1 MSSSVCTNLNDSAR
15 QSPGQVPLV
24 RATSPGAE
32 FREERLLAAA
42 RKDRQDKI
50 KVHPNASL
58 QTPAATPDHFTYF
71 PGGLS
76 PHNVTTSLR
85 RFHISRPSTSI
96 DCLKAT
102 GAGIQ
107 KKRDGIPA
115 RVILVEKLNRTPL
128 SRRVS
133 NLESL
138 IKAAES
144 PSVSTGTQT
153 ELTGGD
159 GKQLPEP
166 KPQLR
171 KRPIINSAEKR
182 WREQQKATISAAKA
196 RLLSSYNEEAEI
208 SLDDSDDGREKLARE
223 FEQIALELRHPD
235 IEMKQAES
243 IQVSDLSASE
253 EGLPVNPP
261 PKYRPRPLASNKRGN
276 LISTA
281 QTRTENLME
290 DKAYESQ
297 DAMQMDPPNSSHD
310 IKQDYENSGKEYVYD
325 IYVRRPL
332 HVGQTF
338 SNPLAGIEA
347 GNRQTGID
355 TTRTGIGVVV
365 ITQEEEELWAPF
377 VEEDEEEDQW
387 DNADDDSNGKYFS
400 LLEFLSSNKAS
411 RLIFYHIS
419 VKEKSSS
426 VRRIALYVRRLLLT
440 NRRSQLRI
448 TQPMITLT
456 KSFPLLMRMMTLPL
470 FTASIEAVLPMT
482 KNMAF
487 TTKTTKT
494 SLQILSDPDSRS
506 QEMMIWST

>member
-1 MSSSVCTNLNDSAR
+1 MSSSVCTNFNDSAH

-42 RKDRQDKI
+42 RKDRQDKM

-58 QTPAATPDHFTYF
+58 QTPAAMPDRFAGF

-85 RFHISRPSTSI
+85 RFHISRPSIPI
-96 DCLKAT
+96 DCLKVT

-107 KKRDGIPA
+107 KRRDRIPA

-133 NLESL
+133 NLEGL
-138 IKAAES
+138 IKAAAS
-144 PSVSTGTQT
+144 PSSAGAQT

-159 GKQLPEP
+159 GKRLPEP
-166 KPQLR
+166 KPRLR

-243 IQVSDLSASE
+243 IQVSDLSES
-253 EGLPVNPP
+253 LPVNPP
-261 PKYRPRPLASNKRGN
+261 PKYQPRPLASNKRGN

-290 DKAYESQ
+290 EDEAYESQ
-297 DAMQMDPPNSSHD
+297 QMDPPSLSHG
-310 IKQDYENSGKEYVYD
+310 IKQDHENSGREYVYD

-338 SNPLAGIEA
+338 ANPLAGIEA

-355 TTRTGIGVVV
+355 MTRTGIGVVV
-365 ITQEEEELWAPF
+365 ITQEDEELWAPF

-387 DNADDDSNGKYFS
+387 DNADDDSNGKYIG
-400 LLEFLSSNKAS
+400 LLKFLSSNKES
-411 RLIFYHIS
+411 RWSLIIYQSRKRVVLYGVLLYMPDAFY
-419 VKEKSSS
+419 
-426 VRRIALYVRRLLLT
+426 
-440 NRRSQLRI
+440 
-448 TQPMITLT
+448 
-456 KSFPLLMRMMTLPL
+456 
-470 FTASIEAVLPMT
+470 
-482 KNMAF
+482 
-487 TTKTTKT
+487 
-494 SLQILSDPDSRS
+494 
-506 QEMMIWST
+506 